1 MALPTLRAGGIEVAG
16 LSDGI
21 LKTSL
26 DLVIGMDRPQAE
38 SSGRQNGQRLVLYPG
53 Q

>member
-1 MALPTLRAGGIEVAG
+1 MTLPALRVGEIEVVG

-38 SSGRQNGQRLVLYPG
+38 SSGRRNG
-53 Q
+53 